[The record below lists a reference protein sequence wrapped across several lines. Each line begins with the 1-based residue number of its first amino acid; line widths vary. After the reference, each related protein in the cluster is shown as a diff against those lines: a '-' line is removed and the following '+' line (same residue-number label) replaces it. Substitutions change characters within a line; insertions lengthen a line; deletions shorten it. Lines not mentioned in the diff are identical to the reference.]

1 MTGRFET
8 IDVDEIKD
16 THDRIAT
23 VFRMAGLKGYALDG
37 ATATVTMA
45 ALDEIE
51 RDRQARAMRL
61 SSIRWV

>member
-1 MTGRFET
+1 
-8 IDVDEIKD
+8 
-16 THDRIAT
+16 
-23 VFRMAGLKGYALDG
+23 MAGLKGYALDG

-61 SSIRWV
+61 SSIRLV